1 MLESIPEDIRAA
13 PGSQSPL
20 RDDAADL
27 SSAPRATGE
36 RRRPESTNPPRLIV
50 RFAIYLAIGLA
61 LAAGGILVFVRQS
74 NTTQAESYARER
86 AELIGG
92 LAMPIGL
99 DAGSLA
105 RPIRGIR
112 KQKLDA
118 FFQTELRRGT
128 ILSAAVYR
136 LDGRRIYA
144 IGTGSKRREP
154 RPKLLGTVR
163 RGTTTV
169 VHETRLGKRLAVYTS
184 FRPAGAAT
192 GVLSLEQDYAPIAQ
206 AARRAFIPIAGVL
219 QLVMLLVFL
228 MFIPLLRRITRRLRS
243 QMSTI
248 QHQALHDDLTDLPN
262 RTLLNDRIEQAVLA
276 AERTSSSLA
285 IMVLDLDRFKEIN
298 DTLGHHA
305 GDVLLQEVS
314 LRLRE
319 TVRASDTVARIGGDE
334 FGVLSPETTD
344 VIAATSLAERMR
356 RAIEAPLRLDGMSLD
371 VESSIGIALYPIHGT
386 TVDELL
392 KHADFAMYDAKGRGT
407 PFEVYAK
414 SDEQVTPAQIGLLGE
429 FRRALDESELVVH
442 YQPAADLRSGEL
454 RGVEAL
460 VRWRHPRHG
469 LLLPSE
475 FVPMVEQTSLI
486 RPLTME
492 VLDQALGQ
500 SRIWLEQGLDLRL
513 AVNLS
518 PRSLQDPL
526 FAEELQRILH
536 KWSIAPA
543 RLDLEITESTIMSNP
558 KRAMDALDDLRG
570 LGVGLV
576 LDDFGTGYS
585 SLTYLRALP
594 VDKIKIDKSFVEN
607 MATSLSDG
615 VIVRSLIDLA
625 HNLGLRVVAEG
636 VENEVVWRQLTQLG
650 CDSAQGYYLSTPRP
664 GLELTRWMGDLG
676 RDLRPLGEPLRQAV

>member
-1 MLESIPEDIRAA
+1 LLEAITEDIRET
-13 PGSQSPL
+13 PGL
-20 RDDAADL
+20 RTRTDPDAVEL

-99 DAGSLA
+99 DAGSLS
-105 RPIRGIR
+105 RPIRGVR
-112 KQKLDA
+112 KRKLDA
-118 FFQTELRRGT
+118 FFRAELARGT

-136 LDGRRIYA
+136 LDGRRLYTV
-144 IGTGSKRREP
+144 GTGSKRREP
-154 RPKLLGTVR
+154 RAQLLQTVR
-163 RGTTTV
+163 SGTTSV
-169 VHETRLGKRLAVYTS
+169 VHKAPDGKRLAVYTS
-184 FRPAGAAT
+184 FKPAGSAT
-192 GVLSLEQDYAPIAQ
+192 GVLALEQDYAPIAQ
-206 AARRAFIPIAGVL
+206 AARRAFVPIAGVL
-219 QLVMLLVFL
+219 QFVMLFLFL
-228 MFIPLLRRITRRLRS
+228 MFIPLLRRITHRLRS
-243 QMSTI
+243 QMGTI

-276 AERTSSSLA
+276 AERSNSSLA

-305 GDVLLQEVS
+305 GDVLLQEVA

-392 KHADFAMYDAKGRGT
+392 KHADFAMYEAKGRGT

-414 SDEQVTPAQIGLLGE
+414 SEEQVTPAQIGLLGE

-492 VLDQALGQ
+492 VLDQSLRQ
-500 SRIWLEQGLDLRL
+500 SRKWLEQGLDLRI

-526 FAEELQRILH
+526 FTEELQRLLH
-536 KWSIAPA
+536 KWSIAPG

-558 KRAMDALDDLRG
+558 KRAMDALGDLRG
-570 LGVGLV
+570 LGVGLG

-636 VENEVVWRQLTQLG
+636 VENEVVWRELTQLG
-650 CDSAQGYYLSTPRP
+650 CDSAQGFYLSTPRP
-664 GLELTRWMGDLG
+664 GLELTRWMAEVDG
-676 RDLRPLGEPLRQAV
+676 RRQPHGERLRAAV